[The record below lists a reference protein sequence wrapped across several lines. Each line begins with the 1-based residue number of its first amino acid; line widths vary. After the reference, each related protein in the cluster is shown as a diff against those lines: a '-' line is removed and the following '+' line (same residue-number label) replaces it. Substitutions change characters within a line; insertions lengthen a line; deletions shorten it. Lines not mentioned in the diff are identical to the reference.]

1 MNCEFITNITGG
13 CGGGIVTTSRVAE
26 AGQASVEEPCETRHT
41 LKGTGASL
49 GMKHTLPREV
59 SPDKNSL
66 SSRLEVG
73 CMVNPIPQNAVVT
86 ETVQIV

>member
-1 MNCEFITNITGG
+1 
-13 CGGGIVTTSRVAE
+13 
-26 AGQASVEEPCETRHT
+26 VEEPCETRHT
-41 LKGTGASL
+41 AKGSGASL

-59 SPDKNSL
+59 GSDENSF

-86 ETVQIV
+86 ETVHFV